1 MRHRFPE
8 GSLAIH
14 GWKILPTS
22 GPAVGQ
28 VNFTI
33 LSPRSCMLTSSLQE
47 LDFDEDRAPRCMKS
61 ILLLNSVLTKSR
73 SSDLA
78 GVHQQGI
85 ARNETSFAIS
95 LCILI

>member
-1 MRHRFPE
+1 
-8 GSLAIH
+8 
-14 GWKILPTS
+14 
-22 GPAVGQ
+22 
-28 VNFTI
+28 
-33 LSPRSCMLTSSLQE
+33 MLTSSLQE

-95 LCILI
+95 LCILIIQHVDKSTRVGIDPTLISAGEPDESNLTS